1 MLQTNFYPFPIL
13 TTERLVLRQ
22 LNPDDDNEIFAL
34 RSDDRV
40 NKFLDR
46 QKCTTLEEAREFIDK
61 INNGITNNENVYWG
75 ITFNNDNKVI
85 GTICFWNISKE
96 NYRAETGFELH
107 PDFQG
112 KGIMH
117 EALSK
122 IIEFG
127 FSVLQLKSIE
137 GWTHARNLSSM
148 KILEKNNFKRD
159 RDAENKNKGKEEL
172 VNMVIYSLDKKSF
185 EEASLEK

>member
-1 MLQTNFYPFPIL
+1 MLQLNFNPFPDL

-22 LNPDDDNEIFAL
+22 LNPGDDNEIFAI

-46 QKCTTLEEAREFIDK
+46 PKCTTIEEAREFIDK
-61 INNGITNNENVYWG
+61 INNNIKNNDCIYWG
-75 ITFNNDNKVI
+75 INFKNDNKLI

-96 NYRAETGFELH
+96 EYKAETGFELH

-112 KGIMH
+112 RGIMH

-122 IIEFG
+122 IIQYG

-137 GWTHARNLSSM
+137 GWTNARNISSM

-159 RDAENKNKGKEEL
+159 MDAENKNKGNEEL

-185 EEASLEK
+185 EEASPGK

>member
-1 MLQTNFYPFPIL
+1 MLKINFNPFPDL

-22 LNPDDDNEIFAL
+22 IKPEDDNEIFAI

-40 NKFLDR
+40 NKFLER
-46 QKCTTLEEAREFIDK
+46 PKCTTIEEARLFIDK
-61 INNGITNNENVYWG
+61 INNGISNNEWVYWG
-75 ITFNNDNKVI
+75 ITLRNDNKII

-96 NYRAETGFELH
+96 NYSAEAGFELH

-112 KGIMH
+112 KGIMQ

-122 IIEFG
+122 IIQFG
-127 FSVLQLKSIE
+127 LSVMRLKLIE
-137 GWTHARNLSSM
+137 GWTNGHNLNSI

-159 RDAENKNKGKEEL
+159 MDAENKHSGKEEL

-185 EEASLEK
+185 KDAGPGK